1 MIKKGS
7 VCGQSL
13 FFVKIKFD
21 NMNFLCYNK
30 KKKIKSG
37 EKVMKKKIITSV
49 LVIINLLLSFA
60 CWYVLVIYS
69 DINFYDSEI
78 DGLQNIIYKFMF
90 PSLIAFKIIF
100 FVFSYIKLNK
110 MYKNKVLRIILILAV
125 TQGIIYGFNFIEITV
140 R

>member
-1 MIKKGS
+1 
-7 VCGQSL
+7 
-13 FFVKIKFD
+13 
-21 NMNFLCYNK
+21 
-30 KKKIKSG
+30 
-37 EKVMKKKIITSV
+37 MKKKIITSV
-49 LVIINLLLSFA
+49 LVIINLFLSFA
-60 CWYVLVIYS
+60 CWYILVIYS

>member
-1 MIKKGS
+1 
-7 VCGQSL
+7 
-13 FFVKIKFD
+13 
-21 NMNFLCYNK
+21 
-30 KKKIKSG
+30 
-37 EKVMKKKIITSV
+37 MKKKIITSV

-78 DGLQNIIYKFMF
+78 GGLQNIIYKILF

-125 TQGIIYGFNFIEITV
+125 TQGIIYGFNFIEITA

>member
-1 MIKKGS
+1 
-7 VCGQSL
+7 
-13 FFVKIKFD
+13 
-21 NMNFLCYNK
+21 
-30 KKKIKSG
+30 
-37 EKVMKKKIITSV
+37 MKKKIITSV
-49 LVIINLLLSFA
+49 LVIINLFLSFA

-78 DGLQNIIYKFMF
+78 DGLQNIIYKILF

-125 TQGIIYGFNFIEITV
+125 TQGIIYGFNFIEITARWRYSKIFKQRGAIYSKKCV
-140 R
+140 PGENVKFPKLEVAEFPEW

>member
-1 MIKKGS
+1 
-7 VCGQSL
+7 
-13 FFVKIKFD
+13 
-21 NMNFLCYNK
+21 
-30 KKKIKSG
+30 
-37 EKVMKKKIITSV
+37 MKKKIITSV

-60 CWYVLVIYS
+60 CWYILVIYS